1 MSDYIAFFASQSSL
15 EELRKF
21 NWESPEDVEALFAR
35 LRNEEGLQ
43 RVWGDTTDSWILSGL
58 SEWITKRF
66 KLPLFGS
73 ALGGQ
78 LVQECEYVHWVL
90 DPDAQTAL
98 KQKLRGVDPSE
109 DPTFAPIISEYFE
122 LLGLEY
128 VETYVDQGLEE
139 YYQMF
144 DDLRAD
150 LGSSQ
155 DETLV
160 VLIPY

>member
-1 MSDYIAFFASQSSL
+1 MSDYIAFFASPSSL
-15 EELRKF
+15 RELRKF
-21 NWESPEDVEALFAR
+21 NWDSPEEVSALFER
-35 LRNEEGLQ
+35 FHGEEGLE
-43 RVWGDTTDSWILSGL
+43 RIWGGTTDSWVLSGL
-58 SEWITKRF
+58 SEWMTKRF
-66 KLPLFGS
+66 KLPTFGS

-78 LVQECEYVHWVL
+78 LVHECEYVHWIL
-90 DPDAQTAL
+90 DPVAQNAL
-98 KQKLRGVDPSE
+98 KQKVQGVDPRE
-109 DPTFAPIISEYFE
+109 DPTFAPVISEYFE

-128 VETYVDQGLEE
+128 VETYVDQGFEE

-144 DDLRAD
+144 DDLRDD